1 MEEIDLD
8 EFGPITENWRE
19 QCAVVRREYECLK
32 IYEEVVGVF
41 GKPFIPS
48 SSGVKGT
55 VNMVISGVNVGT
67 SQFTVDKQN

>member
-19 QCAVVRREYECLK
+19 QCATARREYECLK
-32 IYEEVVGVF
+32 IYEEVIGIME
-41 GKPFIPS
+41 KSYIPT